1 MSSAS
6 DPAFVHV
13 PLQALKGRGS
23 ATRLA
28 HRFEPTAREPFD
40 DGWVQEGDE
49 PAPVPTTWVWEDC
62 KSAITRNTSPDIGF
76 DLSINPYRGCEHGC
90 SYCYARP
97 SHSYLGLSPGL
108 DFETRLIA
116 KRGLQERLIHEL
128 ASPRY
133 RPGLMAVGTVTDAYQ
148 PLERELRS
156 AIVTQ
161 GAALATSQKD
171 AQVTL
176 RILSDVQEKKTLTL
190 NAQGQVREFYLNY
203 RLRFEVVDS
212 KNRKLLT
219 PEEIVLQSYLS
230 YSESQALAKEIEER
244 LTYIDLRRDA
254 VNQVMRQL
262 VRLQPPQLSPSGEQ
276 PATANT
282 ANTTNKA
289 SDARAADA
297 DDLPVQPPTCAV
309 AAPED
314 CK

>member
-1 MSSAS
+1 MLAAVTALAVASAL
-6 DPAFVHV
+6 
-13 PLQALKGRGS
+13 PLAGCGFHMRGS
-23 ATRLA
+23 TSDSRLQ
-28 HRFEPTAREPFD
+28 FD
-40 DGWVQEGDE
+40 SVYVSG
-49 PAPVPTTWVWEDC
+49 A
-62 KSAITRNTSPDIGF
+62 N
-76 DLSINPYRGCEHGC
+76 
-90 SYCYARP
+90 
-97 SHSYLGLSPGL
+97 
-108 DFETRLIA
+108 
-116 KRGLQERLIHEL
+116 
-128 ASPRY
+128 
-133 RPGLMAVGTVTDAYQ
+133 GT
-148 PLERELRS
+148 PLERDLRA
-156 AIVTQ
+156 AILAQ
-161 GAALATSQKD
+161 GATLATDQKL
-171 AQVTL
+171 AAVTV